1 MRWAELSGIFGF
13 SPRCWLE
20 IDDVAGKGEKLRKA
34 ENRVYQKAVVLV
46 SSSLAKR

>member
-20 IDDVAGKGEKLRKA
+20 IDNVADRGVKLRKA
-34 ENRVYQKAVVLV
+34 ENRGYQKAVGLI